1 MQEII
6 KKETLKKET
15 LKNELKS
22 LPNSPGVYEYFDAAG
37 KLLYVGKAKVLKNR
51 VKSYF
56 IFTPTLAPSPRLAP
70 RIAKM
75 IAEAVH
81 IEWIETSSESDA
93 LILENSFIKQLRPK
107 YNILLRDDKTYPY
120 IYVDFSEPYPRP
132 VITRKL
138 IKGAKIRYFGPFYKG
153 AKDILEAIYEEFALV
168 QKKGCLKEK
177 KACLFAQINR

>member
-1 MQEII
+1 MPYGGERALNDYTFEAYTAGAVAMSAALYSSQGHLVASASQAGNTVTI
-6 KKETLKKET
+6 
-15 LKNELKS
+15 S
-22 LPNSPGVYEYFDAAG
+22 AAG

-56 IFTPTLAPSPRLAP
+56 SFTPTLAPSPRLAP

-138 IKGAKIRYFGPFYKG
+138 IKGTKIRYLC
-153 AKDILEAIYEEFALV
+153 AKLRQKVIKTIILYSFLPRV
-168 QKKGCLKEK
+168 
-177 KACLFAQINR
+177 RD